1 MIYGNIYGKLVIFIF
16 LIEGNIVMN
25 LTQKEIE
32 TACKLVY
39 NTTYIPIFFIKKDQ
53 EIARTFNNIY
63 SSLVDRKKVTKTLK
77 NFCSAITSF

>member
-1 MIYGNIYGKLVIFIF
+1 
-16 LIEGNIVMN
+16 MN

-63 SSLVDRKKVTKTLK
+63 SSLVDRKKVTKTLINHFFSIPLTK
-77 NFCSAITSF
+77 HIQLVYINN